1 MRTVDSKYGMLTLEP
16 FKNDLGEVIGIQVGF
31 VLNGA
36 VCHGVMLYDNAS
48 GEAEAHV
55 LEDIKEAGADYFE
68 AFIDAVYGEEV
79 AV

>member
-1 MRTVDSKYGMLTLEP
+1 MRTVNRKYGKLTLEP

-36 VCHGVMLYDNAS
+36 VCHGVMLYDNAN
-48 GEAEAHV
+48 GEAE
-55 LEDIKEAGADYFE
+55 DIEEAGVDYFE